1 MRTYED
7 LLQIEN
13 CNNTYCHDC
22 NVKMTCISE
31 KHIAAEMAG
40 DLLEIREKITKN
52 LLLRFLL
59 KPYVLK
65 KHSVI

>member
-1 MRTYED
+1 MRTYEE

-65 KHSVI
+65 KPSII

>member
-22 NVKMTCISE
+22 NVKMSCISE

-52 LLLRFLL
+52 FLLRFLL

-65 KHSVI
+65 KPSII